1 MTKVHDS
8 VLSVP
13 DTGRSD
19 IRVLLMTMYL
29 RVALLRQVRAPL
41 SFVGSSRGCESEIAR
56 DSRWGDNRRSN
67 GSRRRV
73 TLR

>member
-13 DTGRSD
+13 DTGKSD
-19 IRVLLMTMYL
+19 IKVLLMMMSL

-41 SFVGSSRGCESEIAR
+41 SFVGPPTSDLSPIP
-56 DSRWGDNRRSN
+56 
-67 GSRRRV
+67 
-73 TLR
+73 LRQPSFDASP